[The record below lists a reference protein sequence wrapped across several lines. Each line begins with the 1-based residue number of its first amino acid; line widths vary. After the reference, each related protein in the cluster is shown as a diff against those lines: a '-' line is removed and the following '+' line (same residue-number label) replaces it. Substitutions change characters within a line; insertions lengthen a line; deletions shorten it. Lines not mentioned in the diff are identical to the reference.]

1 MEFIQ
6 LKKILNSNPNLIK
19 GHLLLALIYM
29 KKGSYERAKK
39 PINKVLRIDTNN
51 PLAKKYLAELKKT
64 ENAPVKIV
72 KNSASQGGIRDY
84 EMEQINREIKNGY
97 DIVVHCKSGLSS
109 KGIWAANA
117 PVDAGYKGE
126 IHAILYNTSTEK
138 ISIKAGEKVGQLVVR
153 PVIYADFVTEL
164 GNERGSGAF
173 GSTGK

>member
-1 MEFIQ
+1 M
-6 LKKILNSNPNLIK
+6 KIKLIK
-19 GHLLLALIYM
+19 FDNFKAPD
-29 KKGSYERAKK
+29 RAHYNDSGADVFAAKDVVIW
-39 PINKVLRIDTNN
+39 PHEVIKVPTGVGV
-51 PLAKKYLAELKKT
+51 EL
-64 ENAPVKIV
+64 P
-72 KNSASQGGIRDY
+72 D
-84 EMEQINREIKNGY
+84 GY

-126 IHAILYNTSTEK
+126 IHAILCNTSDEK

-164 GNERGSGAF
+164 GDERGIGAF